1 MHLLNIQESVRKAL
15 TEDLGGGDI
24 TAQLLPDNRQVKAT
38 IITRERCIL
47 CGQTWLEQSFFSLDP
62 RINIQWF
69 VKEGDHLEKETLL
82 CELTGAA
89 RALLSA
95 ERTALNFLQTLSGTA
110 TRVNQYVNAIA
121 EEKAQILDTR
131 KTIPGLRQA
140 QKYAVQCGG
149 GKNHRM
155 GLYDGILIKE
165 NHILATGG
173 ITQAIEKAR
182 LLSSSLPI
190 EVEVEDLDQLKEA
203 LTAKADIILLDNM
216 HIAMLTEAVAI
227 TNQQAKLE
235 ASGGIDLQN
244 VKAIAATGIDFI
256 SIGEMTKN
264 ITAIDLSMRIK

>member
-15 TEDLGGGDI
+15 MEDLGGGDI

-38 IITRERCIL
+38 IITREHCIL
-47 CGQTWLEQSFFSLDP
+47 CGQAWLEQSFFSLDP

-69 VKEGDHLEKETLL
+69 VKEGDSVAKDSVL
-82 CELTGAA
+82 CELTGPA

-121 EEKAQILDTR
+121 GEKAQILDTR

-165 NHILATGG
+165 NHILAAGS
-173 ITQAIEKAR
+173 IAQAIEKAR

-190 EVEVEDLDQLKEA
+190 EVEVEDLDQLKQA

-216 HIAMLTEAVAI
+216 NIEMLTEAVAI
-227 TNQQAKLE
+227 TDQQTKLE
-235 ASGGIDLQN
+235 ASGGIDLHN
-244 VKAIAATGIDFI
+244 VKAIAATGVDFI